1 MLRRLVLAL
10 IALRESTAPPVVL
23 RAVLIAKVD
32 NTVVR
37 LEPHQLLFVSLVT
50 LGSTVA
56 VQQQLVSTAQLEHT
70 ASHLVLL
77 IASIAV
83 MANTAALPV
92 PARMYASIVELAGTA
107 KSQLMNAL
115 SVVWANSAIP

>member
-23 RAVLIAKVD
+23 RAVSIAKVD
-32 NTVVR
+32 DTVVR

-70 ASHLVLL
+70 ASHMVLL
-77 IASIAV
+77 FASIATV
-83 MANTAALPV
+83 DNTVIRLEPH
-92 PARMYASIVELAGTA
+92 
-107 KSQLMNAL
+107 QLLFVSLVTLGSTVA
-115 SVVWANSAIP
+115 V